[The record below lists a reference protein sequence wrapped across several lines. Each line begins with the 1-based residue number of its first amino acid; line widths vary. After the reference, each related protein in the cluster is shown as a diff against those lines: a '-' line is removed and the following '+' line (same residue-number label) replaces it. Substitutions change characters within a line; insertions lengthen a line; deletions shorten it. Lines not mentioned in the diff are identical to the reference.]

1 MEELTACLIFGSF
14 VRGEWGKIHCM
25 ICCIKSSGGYW
36 QKKFCLPV
44 KSRQYGTFI
53 MNAFG
58 HCDGEELPSCLGN
71 ANSLNV
77 SCSYECWRGTFNVHL
92 KSTPPPLYE
101 NKTCTVT
108 ILCSYQLGPM
118 SSPYP
123 GHCDESC
130 YSRTN
135 DSASRHHLCSFEVS
149 VFASRQPLWLSISVV
164 SIFPPQS
171 LSLSLPPIFSP
182 SSLMLPF
189 YFLDSSVCFPR
200 CHLPYVFFI
209 SSSSLLLHPMLW
221 VNHASQSLVG
231 RTVSTAHGNLSM
243 MKTCNS

>member
-1 MEELTACLIFGSF
+1 MEELTACLIFASF
-14 VRGEWGKIHCM
+14 VCGERGKIHRM

-44 KSRQYGTFI
+44 KSRQYGRFI
-53 MNAFG
+53 MNACG
-58 HCDGEELPSCLGN
+58 HCDGEELPSCLGD

-77 SCSYECWRGTFNVHL
+77 SAVMNAEGGHSTYF
-92 KSTPPPLYE
+92 KSQPPLYE
-101 NKTCTVT
+101 NKTCTVI
-108 ILCSYQLGPM
+108 ILCSYQLGPT

-123 GHCDESC
+123 GPCDWSC

-135 DSASRHHLCSFEVS
+135 DSASRHHLCSLEVS
-149 VFASRQPLWLSISVV
+149 VFAPRQPLWLSVSVV

-171 LSLSLPPIFSP
+171 LSLSLPPIFST
-182 SSLMLPF
+182 SSRMLLF
-189 YFLDSSVCFPR
+189 SFLASSVHFPG
-200 CHLPYVFFI
+200 CHPPYVFFI